1 MSMCGRQRSDAMIVF
16 RFKAPTQTRGGV
28 WRDVIQDLIL
38 LNLLYAG
45 HGDSLKM
52 KKIRGVKKKKRSAS
66 ASLISLMAEEEGDV
80 CGFPRWLATVQT
92 DATIR

>member
-1 MSMCGRQRSDAMIVF
+1 MARCHPRSYLIESSVRWPR
-16 RFKAPTQTRGGV
+16 RFFENEEDSGG
-28 WRDVIQDLIL
+28 
-38 LNLLYAG
+38 
-45 HGDSLKM
+45 
-52 KKIRGVKKKKRSAS
+52 KKKKRSAS